1 MIKQEIPVFFTVDNN
16 FTPYLTVA
24 IQSLIENADPN
35 NNYHV
40 YVIHR
45 GLSAKNQ
52 QLLKSMETTNVKVD
66 NRLIDIDL
74 SIIQDREEN
83 YLKVDFFTRTIFYRL
98 FLADMFPQYDKGI
111 YIDADAVI
119 LSDLKKLY
127 DVKLGDNLVAAT
139 EDNSIKYVEPV
150 HVYIKDALGLPFK
163 DYINSG
169 MLIIN
174 MKAFREE
181 HFTTHFLNLM
191 KKYYF
196 YCVAVDQDYLN
207 EIANG
212 RILYLDNKWNAMPK
226 DHKYDDEEIKDPKIV
241 HYNLFYKPWYFK
253 GIMYE
258 KYFWKYVDK
267 CPCADYIKE
276 QNAHTTDEKRK
287 TEKAKFDKLFAKC
300 YDIAKADNTFKH
312 ARENGEQIQ
321 LIKK

>member
-1 MIKQEIPVFFTVDNN
+1 MEKQEIPVFFTINDD
-16 FTPYLTVA
+16 FAPYLTVA
-24 IQSLIENADPN
+24 IQSLIENAN
-35 NNYHV
+35 KENNYHV
-40 YVIHR
+40 YIVHR
-45 GLSAKNQ
+45 GLSEKNQ
-52 QLLKSMETTNVKVD
+52 QLFKSMETDNVKIDSHLVD
-66 NRLIDIDL
+66 LDL

-119 LSDLKKLY
+119 LSDLKELY
-127 DVKLGDNLVAAT
+127 DVELGDNLVAAT
-139 EDNSIKYVEPV
+139 HDNSIKYVASLHPYVEDV
-150 HVYIKDALGLPFK
+150 LGLPFG

-169 MLIIN
+169 MLVIN

-196 YCVAVDQDYLN
+196 YCIAVDQDYLN

-212 RILYLDNKWNAMPK
+212 RILYLDDKWNAMPK
-226 DHKYDDEEIKDPKIV
+226 DHKYDDEMIKDPKIV

-258 KYFWKYVDK
+258 EYFWKYVDL

-276 QNAHTTDEKRK
+276 QTANVSDEKRK
-287 TEKAKFDKLFAKC
+287 TEEAKFDTLFAKC
-300 YDIAKADNTFKH
+300 DDLLEEPNTFKH
-312 ARENGEQIQ
+312 ARENGEQIR
-321 LIKK
+321 LVK